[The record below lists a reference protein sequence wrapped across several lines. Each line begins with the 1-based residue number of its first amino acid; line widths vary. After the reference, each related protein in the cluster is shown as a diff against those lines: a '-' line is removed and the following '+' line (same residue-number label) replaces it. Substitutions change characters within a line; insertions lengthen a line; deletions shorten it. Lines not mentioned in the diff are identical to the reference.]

1 MPKLTMVEA
10 INLALKQEMERDPKV
25 LILGEDV
32 GKNGG
37 VFRVTQGLMDTFGAA
52 RVIDTPL
59 SESAIA
65 GVAIGM
71 AIYGLRPIAE
81 IQFEGFVYAA
91 MEQLADHA
99 GRIRTRSRG
108 RYHCPLVVRLPY
120 GGGIRAPEHH
130 SDSNE
135 AYFVH
140 TPGLKVVVPSTPYE
154 AKGLLIAAI
163 RDPDPVIFMEPKKVY
178 RALREEVPEEE
189 YLIPLGEART
199 VQEGT
204 DITLIT
210 WGAMLQPTLQAAAL
224 MEQNGTRAEVIDL
237 RTLSP
242 LDSEAIVESVK
253 RTHRAVVVHEAPAS
267 CGVGAEIV
275 ARINEK
281 ALVHLEAPVQRVTGF
296 DTVMPL
302 PKLEKYYLPNAER
315 VMEAVN
321 RVVNF

>member
-1 MPKLTMVEA
+1 MAKLTMVEA
-10 INLALKQEMERDPKV
+10 INLALKQEMEKDPRV
-25 LILGEDV
+25 LLLGEDV

-37 VFRVTQGLMDTFGAA
+37 VFRVTQGLMDVFGET

-71 AIYGLRPIAE
+71 AVYGLRPIAE

-99 GRIRTRSRG
+99 SRIRTRSRG

-154 AKGLLIAAI
+154 AKGLLIASI

-178 RALREEVPEEE
+178 RSLREEVPEEE
-189 YLIPLGEART
+189 YLIPLGQART

-224 MEQNGTRAEVIDL
+224 MEQNGTKAEVIDL

-242 LDSEAIVESVK
+242 LDSESIIDSVK

-275 ARINEK
+275 ARINER
-281 ALVHLEAPVQRVTGF
+281 ALVYLEAPVHRVTGF
-296 DTVMPL
+296 DTVTPL
-302 PKLEKYYLPNAER
+302 PKLEKFYLPNAER